1 MKTKLLFFLCSL
13 LLVSCQDDEE
23 FQVLRP
29 LGGQVISG
37 YQPCTSL
44 DLGILSLEALEVKDG
59 GDWTV
64 VSSDEA
70 VVKAEK
76 VIPEG
81 ASYSYLSV
89 YPLKQGKAVV
99 TVSSETGDKI
109 YIPVTVGTSVRTLD
123 VWSGE
128 LSHIE
133 GVSKEDS
140 LLIVEHLY
148 DDVFL
153 RKGGYYRLTYSEKKK
168 GKLTVCTPDGKM
180 EEGTF
185 VCDHE
190 YYDLTFD
197 GKNIHYMVMYSETGF
212 QEVTRTEYRIPF
224 YLVED
229 VTDRYRADYPTIKLV
244 QRAQKVRLAVN
255 D

>member
-128 LSHIE
+128 LNHIE

-153 RKGGYYRLTYSEKKK
+153 RKG
-168 GKLTVCTPDGKM
+168 
-180 EEGTF
+180 
-185 VCDHE
+185 
-190 YYDLTFD
+190 D